1 MGDTVNETQKKSLF
15 QRIGSWFKGLKAE
28 FKRIIW
34 PDRESLAKET
44 VAVVFVSV
52 LLGVI
57 ISALD
62 FVIRVGI
69 EFLVR

>member
-1 MGDTVNETQKKSLF
+1 MGEAVNEKKK
-15 QRIGSWFKGLKAE
+15 SWFKGLKAE

-62 FVIRVGI
+62 FVIRIGI
-69 EFLVR
+69 EFLVK